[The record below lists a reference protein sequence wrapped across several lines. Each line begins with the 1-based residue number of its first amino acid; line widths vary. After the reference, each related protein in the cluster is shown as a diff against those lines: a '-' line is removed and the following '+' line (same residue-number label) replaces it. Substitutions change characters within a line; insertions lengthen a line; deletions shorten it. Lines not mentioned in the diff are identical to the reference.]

1 MKNVTKTI
9 MPKAGEIKDTWWVV
23 DAEGQV
29 LGRLASRV
37 ASVLRGKHRPEY
49 SPHFDFGDHVII
61 INASKVRL
69 TGEKPSM
76 KRYER
81 FTGFPGGRRIIPIT
95 KMQPER
101 VVEHAVKGMLPHTK
115 LGSQL
120 FRKLKVYTGPDHPHT
135 AQQPKPLPLEPVEGS
150 Q

>member
-1 MKNVTKTI
+1 MTKTY
-9 MPKAGEIKDTWWVV
+9 MPKAGDIKETWWVV
-23 DAEGQV
+23 DADGQV
-29 LGRLASRV
+29 LGRLATRV
-37 ASVLRGKHRPEY
+37 ATILRGKHRPEY

-69 TGEKPSM
+69 TGVKPSM
-76 KRYER
+76 KQYER
-81 FTGFPGGRRIIPIT
+81 FTGFPGGRRVIPIT

-115 LGSQL
+115 LGRGL
-120 FRKLKVYTGPDHPHT
+120 FRKLKVYAGPDHPHV
-135 AQQPKPLPLEPVEGS
+135 AQQPAPLPLEPVEGS